1 MQRIDMQMLI
11 LAVKKRPWV
20 APSESTLCL
29 IVRMGLEN
37 VTLSPCQGLAM
48 KAVWGVNGCLLA
60 SCSYTLSAQ
69 AIASLVNERHVAIT
83 AKTIG

>member
-1 MQRIDMQMLI
+1 
-11 LAVKKRPWV
+11 
-20 APSESTLCL
+20 
-29 IVRMGLEN
+29 MGLEN

-60 SCSYTLSAQ
+60 SCGYTLSAQ